1 MINKMLKKELVFG
14 IIFLFIGTSVLP
26 AIELKNSIKN
36 ISDIEQIV
44 EEEIFYIPQGN
55 DFDFLPFDY
64 PTSFKIKNPQ
74 FEQSEQTIPKKE
86 PSTYDSGIL
95 EVVSS
100 ESDGDSQGSTIAIDY
115 EGTIHVTWCD
125 TAEYENASD
134 GGLYDIFYKFKPIDG
149 DWSAAEVVT
158 PESSIY
164 NNVAS
169 VMDVDSFGNVHVAW
183 WIAKNDDNYYPIC
196 YKMKPKDGE
205 WSDTE
210 FVPLDT
216 YKNCDV
222 HLNID
227 SEDTVHIVWCGSI
240 SEIDERPDIFYIKKP
255 YGESWSTYERVST
268 ELGAS
273 YFPHVAGGT
282 DGSVHIAWSDNANY
296 QSSGFDFDLF
306 YKMKPKDGDWSA
318 IEVVSTDS
326 SGNCQMSHITIGPD
340 GTVHVLWNEIFSLTF
355 SSKIYYRIK
364 SNSGIWSEKE
374 EITEKC
380 WAYTP
385 WLFADESGTIHF
397 VFDSGMSEAYNPDPE
412 GSTVFYRKKLDDVSW
427 SRVEVISL
435 ESMLVDEASGG
446 IPRIVVENNNLHF
459 VWTDNLN
466 YLGCG
471 EDMDIFYK
479 MKTIDNNQYPE
490 KPTISGPR
498 VVKDGTHV
506 DYTFSTTDL
515 EGDDLYYCVWLHS
528 NLGLLDSFILGWLG
542 PYASGEE
549 FTVDIPFFSGPGIS
563 WVKAKAVDVNGG
575 MSDIGTFTV
584 IVYMDKACNRDNF
597 LFRFLQ
603 CFPLVEKL
611 ILREG
616 KI

>member
-1 MINKMLKKELVFG
+1 MKKHLLIIV
-14 IIFLFIGTSVLP
+14 IIFLLLSSVITPMTIGINIKTNLKSNQIT
-26 AIELKNSIKN
+26 IEGT
-36 ISDIEQIV
+36 
-44 EEEIFYIPQGN
+44 IFLHQDNYY
-55 DFDFLPFDY
+55 DFLPFDH
-64 PTSFKIKNPQ
+64 PISFKINTYQ
-74 FEQSEQTIPKKE
+74 FEQSEVTILKKE
-86 PSTYDSGIL
+86 PSTFDNGIL

-100 ESDGDSQGSTIAIDY
+100 ESDGDSQGSSIAIDN

-149 DWSAAEVVT
+149 GWSAAEVVT

-282 DGSVHIAWSDNANY
+282 DGSAHIAWSDNANY

-318 IEVVSTDS
+318 TEVVSTDS
-326 SGNCQMSHITIGPD
+326 SGNCQMSYITIGPD
-340 GTVHVLWNEIFSLTF
+340 VNVHVSWSEIFSLTF
-355 SSKIYYRIK
+355 SSKIYYRMK
-364 SNSGIWSEKE
+364 SNSGSWSEKE

-385 WLFADESGTIHF
+385 WLFADESGTVHF

-412 GSTVFYRKKLDDVSW
+412 CSTVFYRKKLDDGSW
-427 SRVEVISL
+427 SHVEVISL
-435 ESMLVDEASGG
+435 ESMLVDEAGGG

-459 VWTDNLN
+459 FWTDNLN

-471 EDMDIFYK
+471 DDNDIFYK
-479 MKTIDNNQYPE
+479 MKTIDDNQYPE

-515 EGDDLYYCVWLHS
+515 EGDDLYYCIWLHS

-549 FTVDIPFFSGPGIS
+549 LTVDIPFFSRPGIS

-575 MSDIGTFTV
+575 LSDIGTFTV
-584 IVYMDKACNRDNF
+584 IVTRDKASNNII
-597 LFRFLQ
+597 LLQRFLER
-603 CFPLVEKL
+603 FPNVFP
-611 ILREG
+611 ILKYILG
-616 KI
+616 